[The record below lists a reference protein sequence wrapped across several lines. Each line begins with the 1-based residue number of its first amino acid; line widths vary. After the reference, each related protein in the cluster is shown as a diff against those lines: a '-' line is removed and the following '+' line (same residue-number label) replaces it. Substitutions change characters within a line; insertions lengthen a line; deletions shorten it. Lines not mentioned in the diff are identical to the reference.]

1 VYRAAARKK
10 DCPNAPDR
18 KAAPTKPQ
26 TPISPAQKSPPL
38 QPPLPSELH
47 PPAPALVIRYE
58 DQLLTRRQAAEWLGV
73 TVDCLSR
80 WALAGR
86 GPRALRVGQHKTA
99 YKVGSILEWLDRQ
112 SDAPTIPCKWRNRQ
126 RAQKQALSA

>member
-10 DCPNAPDR
+10 DCPHAPDG

-26 TPISPAQKSPPL
+26 TPISPVQKSPQL
-38 QPPLPSELH
+38 RPPSPSELH
-47 PPAPALVIRYE
+47 PPALSPLCEIAAPALVIRYE

-80 WALAGR
+80 WDLAGR
-86 GPRALRVGQHKTA
+86 GPRALRVGQHKTG
-99 YKVGSILEWLDRQ
+99 YKVGAILEWLDSQ
-112 SDAPTIPCKWRNRQ
+112 AQ
-126 RAQKQALSA
+126 RGTRDGA